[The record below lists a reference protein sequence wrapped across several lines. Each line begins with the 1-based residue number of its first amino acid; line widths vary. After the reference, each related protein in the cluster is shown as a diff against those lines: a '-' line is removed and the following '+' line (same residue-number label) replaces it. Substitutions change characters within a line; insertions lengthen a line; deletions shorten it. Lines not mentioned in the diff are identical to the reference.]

1 MKVLV
6 TAITYLIS
14 LAVVAVI
21 TFIVVLVLAG
31 PHAGLLP
38 GWMETVVLIIGWLVV
53 LFLPAYLAWGVWR
66 RIAKTKALNHSPK
79 RTGGPPAV

>member
-6 TAITYLIS
+6 TAIAYLIS
-14 LAVVAVI
+14 LAVVAVV

-38 GWMETVVLIIGWLVV
+38 GWMET
-53 LFLPAYLAWGVWR
+53 
-66 RIAKTKALNHSPK
+66 SP
-79 RTGGPPAV
+79 